1 VVNLRIFPQTALL
14 FLIDAL
20 RSTDLT
26 YKLELYVDTNNIGGV
41 LWQVDDLAQEGQ
53 LLFAENELQ
62 ALMSKFMAKLQSE
75 SGTDAAVTNE
85 GPTVVPSGPEATT
98 APEIP

>member
-1 VVNLRIFPQTALL
+1 MVNLRIFPQTALL

-20 RSTDLT
+20 RSTDQT

-41 LWQVDDLAQEGQ
+41 LWLVDDLAQDGT

-62 ALMSKFMAKLQSE
+62 ALMTKFMARLQAE
-75 SGTDAAVTNE
+75 AVTNE

-98 APEIP
+98 AEVP